1 MLMTGSIV
9 MFVCMVTVGII
20 VAKFRHDWPHHTDA
34 GWAAV
39 VLIWIYIG
47 AFGYGWGPASWVLV
61 SEVFPL
67 SIRARGAS
75 IGASSNW
82 VNNFAIAFLVPP
94 MFEAWA
100 WGTYIFFAV
109 FLFFGFFWV
118 WFVLPETKVCLL
130 PLPSALVWHTKRGIY
145 FRMRRSKIWTACS
158 RVTLVPRTPR
168 CCSTLSE
175 MLVCWIS

>member
-67 SIRARGAS
+67 SVCRLQ
-75 IGASSNW
+75 SSLN
-82 VNNFAIAFLVPP
+82 VP
-94 MFEAWA
+94 
-100 WGTYIFFAV
+100 V
-109 FLFFGFFWV
+109 
-118 WFVLPETKVCLL
+118 
-130 PLPSALVWHTKRGIY
+130 
-145 FRMRRSKIWTACS
+145 
-158 RVTLVPRTPR
+158 R
-168 CCSTLSE
+168 C
-175 MLVCWIS
+175 

>member
-1 MLMTGSIV
+1 MFQSYGFSDGTIALLATGVTGSVFLVSTLPAMVSDRSNVKIPSKRLSNIMQQFLIDKLGRKSMLMTGSIV

-67 SIRARGAS
+67 SVRRLQ
-75 IGASSNW
+75 SSLN
-82 VNNFAIAFLVPP
+82 VP
-94 MFEAWA
+94 
-100 WGTYIFFAV
+100 V
-109 FLFFGFFWV
+109 
-118 WFVLPETKVCLL
+118 
-130 PLPSALVWHTKRGIY
+130 
-145 FRMRRSKIWTACS
+145 
-158 RVTLVPRTPR
+158 
-168 CCSTLSE
+168 
-175 MLVCWIS
+175 